1 MSMELKRNRKSN
13 IPYSLHDSRIIN
25 MEYKKRLLRLKLNKI
40 FQYTEEAELIY
51 SGEIAFTECDIDDC
65 NIFLFDKIVYEGS
78 FAGKAMTLADYMKQY
93 LNAEFE
99 ILTEGYSECS
109 TVYSEWIRQE
119 DKEPVSGI
127 LNIYNTGE
135 IIYRLDT

>member
-13 IPYSLHDSRIIN
+13 IPYNLHDSRIIN
-25 MEYKKRLLRLKLNKI
+25 IEYKKRLLRLKLDKI

-51 SGEIAFTECDIDDC
+51 LGEIDFTECDIDDC
-65 NIFLFDKIVYEGS
+65 NIFIFDKTVYEGS

-93 LNAEFE
+93 SKAEFE
-99 ILTEGYSECS
+99 ILTEGYSEYS
-109 TVYSEWIRQE
+109 TIYSGWIRQE

-135 IIYRLDT
+135 IIYRIDT